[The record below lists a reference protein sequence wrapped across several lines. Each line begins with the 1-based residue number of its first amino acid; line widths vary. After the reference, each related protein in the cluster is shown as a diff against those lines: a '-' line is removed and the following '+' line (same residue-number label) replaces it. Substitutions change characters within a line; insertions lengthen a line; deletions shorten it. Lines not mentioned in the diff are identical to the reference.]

1 MSVECHS
8 INANEVGLAPSPL
21 FLLQLKLN
29 EVVTFTVVYTMR
41 SQHASEDSNAIK
53 AKSIVMYCQR
63 DRMFPIPFIFF
74 SRSHCPNV
82 LLA

>member
-21 FLLQLKLN
+21 FLLQLN

-63 DRMFPIPFIFF
+63 EIACSPFLSFF
-74 SRSHCPNV
+74 SRSHCLNV